1 MKKIRLTES
10 ELTNII
16 KRVINEQPTSGNNDV
31 KIPEVIKEK
40 SLEISQMAKNIIKKH
55 MEFCKYMMSHKNEF
69 PEVFQSG
76 DRNFMD
82 CEFATK
88 NFADQRLSSIADL
101 TKTLTKS
108 DNLMMMGGPSLK
120 SKP

>member
-1 MKKIRLTES
+1 MKKIRLTEA

-16 KRVINEQPTSGNNDV
+16 KRVINEQPTSGNEDV

-55 MEFCKYMMSHKNEF
+55 MDFCKYMMNNKSKF
-69 PEVFQSG
+69 SEVFKDSS
-76 DRNFMD
+76 RLSMD
-82 CEFATK
+82 CEVATK
-88 NFADQRLSSIADL
+88 NFADQPLSSIADL

-108 DNLMMMGGPSLK
+108 DGLMMMGRPSFK